1 MRTVRSKERAR
12 GKKSWRKRDPTW
24 RKRYPTWRKSNE
36 IGEKVNF
43 VGEKKYI
50 VRAICQAMAARF
62 YAEETV
68 DRASFYEMF
77 APDRREFHPDLWD

>member
-1 MRTVRSKERAR
+1 M
-12 GKKSWRKRDPTW
+12 
-24 RKRYPTWRKSNE
+24 
-36 IGEKVNF
+36 NF